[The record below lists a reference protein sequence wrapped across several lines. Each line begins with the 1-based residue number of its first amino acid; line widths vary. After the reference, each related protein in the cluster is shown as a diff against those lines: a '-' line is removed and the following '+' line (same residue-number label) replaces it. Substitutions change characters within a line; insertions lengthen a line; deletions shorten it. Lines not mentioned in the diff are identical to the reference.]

1 MVTSNSNTKKSDAVS
16 IVVLR
21 KKLPE
26 EPNDWTRPISHQN
39 VRRRSRR
46 RQKIGK
52 HTLPEPCQK
61 YNINHQEHGQRTP
74 TFSRR

>member
-46 RQKIGK
+46 RQKNREAYVARALSKI
-52 HTLPEPCQK
+52 
-61 YNINHQEHGQRTP
+61 
-74 TFSRR
+74 